1 VSEGFEEFCNKSFAL
16 TDKRKKEDTIM
27 KTRTNRIIGLILGC
41 LIAIALSTGG
51 FRITAERP
59 GDQDT
64 KQAISADQMIAA
76 IKTAT
81 TAKPGNVREVEVTKE
96 GDKTICEVEIL
107 AQDGK
112 AYDVKVDVATNSVIK
127 VEEDKDND

>member
-1 VSEGFEEFCNKSFAL
+1 MNKRMNGIL
-16 TDKRKKEDTIM
+16 
-27 KTRTNRIIGLILGC
+27 GLIVGF
-41 LIAIALSTGG
+41 LIAVALSTGG

-59 GDQDT
+59 GDQET

-107 AQDGK
+107 GQDGK
-112 AYDVKVDVATNSVIK
+112 VYDVRIDVATNTVIK

>member
-1 VSEGFEEFCNKSFAL
+1 MNK
-16 TDKRKKEDTIM
+16 RM
-27 KTRTNRIIGLILGC
+27 NGIIGLIVGF
-41 LIAIALSTGG
+41 LIAVALSTGG
-51 FRITAERP
+51 FRITAEGP

-64 KQAISADQMIAA
+64 KMAITADQMIAA

-81 TAKPGNVREVEVTKE
+81 TTKPGMIQEVELDKE
-96 GDKTICEVEIL
+96 GDKIICEVEVL

-112 AYDVKVDVATNSVIK
+112 VYDVRIDVATNTVIK

>member
-1 VSEGFEEFCNKSFAL
+1 MN
-16 TDKRKKEDTIM
+16 
-27 KTRTNRIIGLILGC
+27 TRRNRIIGLILGC

-51 FRITAERP
+51 FRVTAKRP

-64 KQAISADQMIAA
+64 KMAITADQMIAS
-76 IKTAT
+76 IKTAV

-107 AQDGK
+107 GQDGK
-112 AYDVKVDVATNSVIK
+112 VYDVRVDVATNTVIK